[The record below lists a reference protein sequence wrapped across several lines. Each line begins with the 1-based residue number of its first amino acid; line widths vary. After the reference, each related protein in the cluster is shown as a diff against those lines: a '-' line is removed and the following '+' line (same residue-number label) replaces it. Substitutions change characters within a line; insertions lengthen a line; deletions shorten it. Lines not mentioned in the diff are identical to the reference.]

1 MKVLF
6 ATYEATPIYKVGGL
20 GDVAGSLP
28 RALKKLGVDIR
39 LVLPGYKFIKK
50 PRFLPGSEIPVCYL
64 FHSKYFQKEHLA
76 LTEKE
81 SREQFIW
88 FARQIPESL
97 PSWNFWPDVIHL
109 NDWHTALVAS
119 ILKNNFS
126 QNEQYAKIS
135 TLLTIHNLAYQGV
148 ADLKMAKIAGLT
160 KDQVHPVLQDSK
172 GCFNILKEGIISAD
186 ALNTVSP
193 TYSRQVLT
201 QEFGNGLEG
210 ILRKKP
216 GKVVGI
222 LNGVDYQIW
231 DPRSGHNLPYSY
243 NSFNWR
249 EGKKKNK
256 DILEKRLNLRVDNRP
271 LLGMITRLSE
281 QKGLDLLLA
290 KNGRQ
295 SLLEEIVDLGCNL
308 VILGEG
314 EKTYVQKLNLIERRL
329 IKQQNFRFLNLFDE
343 KLAYLIYAASD
354 LFLMPSRFEPCGL
367 VQLIAMR
374 YGSLPLVHRTGGLAD
389 TVKDEITGFTF
400 KRYDPRDFF
409 RCLKQA
415 LNIYPDQK
423 WEKMVEKAMRADFSW
438 GRSAR
443 QYLRL
448 YQKIA
453 RPKYGKM

>member
-1 MKVLF
+1 MKVLL

-28 RALKKLGVDIR
+28 QALKKLGVDIR

-50 PRFLPGSEIPVCYL
+50 PPFLPGSEIPVYYL
-64 FHSKYFQKEHLA
+64 SHPKYFQKEHLD

-88 FARQIPESL
+88 FSRQILESL
-97 PSWNFWPDVIHL
+97 PSWDFWPDVIHL
-109 NDWHTALVAS
+109 NDWHTALVTT

-126 QNEQYAKIS
+126 QNGQYANIS
-135 TLLTIHNLAYQGV
+135 TLLTIHNLAYQGI
-148 ADLKMAKIAGLT
+148 ADLKMAKIGGLT
-160 KDQVHPVLQDSK
+160 KTQVHPVDR
-172 GCFNILKEGIISAD
+172 GCFNFLKEGIISAD

-193 TYSRQVLT
+193 TYALQVLT
-201 QEFGNGLEG
+201 SEFGNGLEK
-210 ILRKKP
+210 ILNKKP
-216 GKVVGI
+216 VKIVGI

-231 DPRSGHNLPYSY
+231 DPRRGHNLPYSY
-243 NSFNWR
+243 NLAAWR

-256 DILEKRLNLRVDNRP
+256 AILEKRLNLKPENRP
-271 LLGMITRLSE
+271 LLGIITRLSE

-290 KNGRQ
+290 KNGKQ
-295 SLLEEIVDLGCNL
+295 SLLEEILDLGCNL

-314 EKTYVQKLNLIERRL
+314 EKTYVQKLSLLEGKLAKR
-329 IKQQNFRFLNLFDE
+329 QNFRFLNLFDD
-343 KLAYLIYAASD
+343 KLAHLIYAASD

-389 TVKDEITGFTF
+389 TVRDRITGFSF
-400 KRYDPRDFF
+400 KRYNRQDFF
-409 RCLKQA
+409 RCLKSA
-415 LNIYPDQK
+415 LNFYPSK
-423 WEKMVEKAMRADFSW
+423 RWEKMVEKGMEADFSW
-438 GRSAR
+438 GKSAR

-448 YQKIA
+448 YKKIT
-453 RPKYGKM
+453 RSKKYGKM